1 MKIYPIIA
9 LVAAALV
16 GAFPASAAE
25 TDEPRTVPRFAE
37 GTHYTKLK
45 IPVETG
51 DPTKIEVVEVFSYMC
66 VHCYTLER
74 MLGSWL
80 AVQPDDVDFRRVP
93 MAYNA
98 NLQPLAQAFYTAE
111 IMDVLPRVHLKIFE
125 SIHEYSIDMRRPQY
139 IRRLFVRE
147 AKVDE
152 DEFLRTYESFGVM
165 TRVRQADAQ
174 TRMYGVHGTPSIVVN
189 GRYLVEVT
197 KAGSL
202 AGMLLVVNQL
212 IDEERA
218 AMAAA
223 ETPAEGS

>member
-1 MKIYPIIA
+1 MTIRLAITLA
-9 LVAAALV
+9 TAVLV
-16 GAFPASAAE
+16 GAFSASAAE
-25 TDEPRTVPRFAE
+25 TDEPRTIPRFVE
-37 GTHYTKLK
+37 GTHYTRLK

-66 VHCYTLER
+66 PHCYTLER
-74 MLGSWL
+74 LLGPWL

-93 MAYNA
+93 FAYGD
-98 NLQPLAQAFYTAE
+98 LQPLAQAFYTAE
-111 IMDVLPRVHLKIFE
+111 VMDVLPRVHLKIFE
-125 SIHEYSIDMRRPQY
+125 SIHEYTIDMRRPQH

-152 DEFLRTYESFGVM
+152 DEFLRTFESFGVM

-174 TRMYGVHGTPSIVVN
+174 TRMYRVTGSPSIVVN

-202 AGMLLVVNQL
+202 EGMLLVANEL
-212 IDEERA
+212 IDAERA
-218 AMAAA
+218 AMASAQA
-223 ETPAEGS
+223 PAEGS

>member
-1 MKIYPIIA
+1 MKIRFAIA
-9 LVAAALV
+9 LCAAALI
-16 GAFPASAAE
+16 GFFSASAAE
-25 TDEPRTVPRFAE
+25 TDEPRTVPRFVE

-45 IPVETG
+45 VPVETR
-51 DPTKIEVVEVFSYMC
+51 DSTKIEVVEVFSYAC

-93 MAYNA
+93 FAYG

-111 IMDVLPRVHLKIFE
+111 VLDIVPRVHLKIFE
-125 SIHEYSIDMRRPQY
+125 SIHEYTIDMRRPQH

-174 TRMYGVHGTPSIVVN
+174 TRMYRVTGTPSFVVN

-197 KAGSL
+197 KAGGL

-223 ETPAEGS
+223 QASAEGS